1 MGRHVDYR
9 PSLASRTLS
18 PVADAIAKPI
28 SAAMNSTR
36 RKTLNAFFATSALV
50 LASVVTPYSDTL
62 AYAAE
67 FSQFGVADV
76 QDFSYAESQ
85 TISVDRGGYRVVS
98 GSEAS
103 AMFVEL
109 AEIPSAGT
117 VQSIAL
123 GMVTKRGWSMDQ
135 YSCLV
140 KLWNRESNWR
150 VNAHN
155 KSSGAYGIP
164 QALPGDKMG
173 SIASDWRTNPT
184 TQITWGIGYIAA
196 RYKTPCG
203 ALAHSNDIGWY

>member
-9 PSLASRTLS
+9 PSLAARALRPISG
-18 PVADAIAKPI
+18 AIAKPF
-28 SAAMNSTR
+28 SAARNSPQR
-36 RKTLNAFFATSALV
+36 RAVNSFLVTSALV
-50 LASVVTPYSDTL
+50 LVSVVAPYSDSL
-62 AYAAE
+62 AFGSEVAK
-67 FSQFGVADV
+67 FGVADL

-85 TISVDRGGYRVVS
+85 TIVADRGGYRVVS

-109 AEIPSAGT
+109 AAVPSAGT
-117 VQSIAL
+117 VQAIAL
-123 GMVTKRGWSMDQ
+123 TQVSARGWSMDQ

-150 VNAHN
+150 VNALN
-155 KSSGAYGIP
+155 RSSGAYGIP
-164 QALPGDKMG
+164 QALPGNKM
-173 SIASDWRTNPT
+173 ASVAADWRTNPA

-203 ALAHSNDIGWY
+203 ALAHSNDVGWY